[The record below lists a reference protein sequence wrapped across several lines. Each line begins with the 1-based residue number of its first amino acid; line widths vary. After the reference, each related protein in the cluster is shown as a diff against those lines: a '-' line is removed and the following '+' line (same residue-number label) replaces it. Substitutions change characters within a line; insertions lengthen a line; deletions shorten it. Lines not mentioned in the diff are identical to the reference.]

1 MLNQHNLP
9 SHGGPWHG
17 LSEVHSLLS
26 QSLVSTPVPP
36 QAALQVPQGP
46 QQSSKQGIVI
56 EQEV

>member
-26 QSLVSTPVPP
+26 HCLVSMPVPP
-36 QAALQVPQGP
+36 QGAVQPLQALQTRPSS
-46 QQSSKQGIVI
+46 QS
-56 EQEV
+56 